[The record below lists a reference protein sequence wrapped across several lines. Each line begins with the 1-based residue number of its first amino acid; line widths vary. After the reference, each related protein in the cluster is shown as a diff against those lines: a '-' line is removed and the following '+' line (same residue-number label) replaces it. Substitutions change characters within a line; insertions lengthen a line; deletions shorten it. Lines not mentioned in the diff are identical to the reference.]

1 MKIIQI
7 SALTLGYIIAFTC
20 FGCKKSEVPG
30 PAGQAIESRVQA
42 ADAVK
47 TPGAAKKEK
56 AYAKKDSYFK
66 LPDYK
71 GGDIDL
77 ASYGDKPVMLMF
89 FTEGCPYCRKA
100 APFIEKMHEKYSPK
114 GLSVIGICLEDESSA
129 AAGFARDFNLAFP
142 IAYKG
147 RETAGQ
153 YRTQGV
159 PFIFLLTKEHVVHN
173 VWAGYDP
180 QFDSAIIKG
189 IEEVIK

>member
-1 MKIIQI
+1 MGKTPIL
-7 SALTLGYIIAFTC
+7 ALSLGCIIAFTC
-20 FGCKKSEVPG
+20 LGCKKREVPG
-30 PAGQAIESRVQA
+30 SAGQAIESRVQA
-42 ADAVK
+42 ADAAK
-47 TPGAAKKEK
+47 APGAAGKEK

-66 LPDYK
+66 LPGYK

-77 ASYGDKPVMLMF
+77 ASYGGKPVMLMF

-100 APFIEKMHEKYSPK
+100 APFIEKMHEKYSSR
-114 GLSVIGICLEDESSA
+114 GLSVIGICLEDELSA
-129 AAGFARDFNLAFP
+129 AAGFARDFNLTFP

-159 PFIFLLTKEHVVHN
+159 PFIFLLTKEHIVHN

-180 QFDSAIIKG
+180 QFDNAIIKG